1 MGNIEKLFFLIYRAL
16 TIDIFILNW
25 SEKKGF
31 QNIQSCGIIA
41 EVMQSEGGNDNETYQ
56 NIEYTDIK
64 QYSEKR
70 RMWRMS
76 DIMPVSM

>member
-1 MGNIEKLFFLIYRAL
+1 MRLACR
-16 TIDIFILNW
+16 T
-25 SEKKGF
+25 EKKGF
-31 QNIQSCGIIA
+31 QNIQSCGIIT
-41 EVMQSEGGNDNETYQ
+41 EIMQSEGGNDNETYQ

-70 RMWRMS
+70 WMWRMS